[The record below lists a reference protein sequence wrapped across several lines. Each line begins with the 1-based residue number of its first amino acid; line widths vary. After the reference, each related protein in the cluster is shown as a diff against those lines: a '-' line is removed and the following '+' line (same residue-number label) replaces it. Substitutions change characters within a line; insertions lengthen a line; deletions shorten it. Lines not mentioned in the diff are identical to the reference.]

1 MSVGIGIDLA
11 MPCLAAISGGPSQ
24 DGSLSGWAGW
34 VLLAAVTFV
43 AAAVNSVAG
52 GGTILTFPILAA
64 VLPADPARLVTANAT
79 STIGLWPG
87 ALAAAWAYR
96 GERTDQPLWARSL
109 LLPSALGALG
119 GALLVLVLPHT
130 WFDTLVPW
138 LILSAATLFALQ
150 PTLSAWMAKQTLRSP
165 LREADA
171 TLQAPAKRT
180 VCLAWGMQ
188 FLVALYGGYFGAGIG
203 ILMLAVLGSLGLGNI
218 HKVNAVKNVLG
229 TVINGSAALLF
240 TLLSIAGRWW
250 PPGEP
255 TAGLGGGAVSW
266 PHVAVMGVSA
276 VLGGLAGS
284 HIARRLPAGV
294 VRRGVAVIG
303 FALAG
308 YYFLA

>member
-1 MSVGIGIDLA
+1 MIVVILMDTA
-11 MPCLAAISGGPSQ
+11 TPCLAAMPGWPGQ

-119 GALLVLVLPHT
+119 GALLVLILPPT
-130 WFDTLVPW
+130 GCAALVPW
-138 LILSAATLFALQ
+138 LSLSAATLFALQ
-150 PTLSAWMAKQTLRSP
+150 PTLSAWMAKQTLRPP
-165 LREADA
+165 LHEPDVA
-171 TLQAPAKRT
+171 APATRT

-188 FLVALYGGYFGAGIG
+188 FLVAVYGGYFGAGIG

-218 HKVNAVKNVLG
+218 HKINALKNVLG

-250 PPGEP
+250 PPAEA
-255 TAGLGGGAVSW
+255 TAGLGGGAGAVSW

-276 VLGGLAGS
+276 VLGGLVGS